1 MKRMALSC
9 KPAPLLRLT
18 WSGFTLLETMLVLVM
33 TVLLLSLAVPSFR
46 NWALKRA
53 VQQAAEA
60 LVADLRLARSE
71 AVKRGA
77 LVAVCASADG
87 ASCASIGTPAG
98 AWADGWL
105 VFVDRNGNRAVDA
118 GDEILRV
125 QTRPDSIFSI
135 ASLSPQTDKRIF
147 TYQPTGWAKLVTQ
160 TFYVKPS
167 EGAPAELTRLVCV
180 SNQGRPS
187 LRPIGTAQCT

>member
-1 MKRMALSC
+1 
-9 KPAPLLRLT
+9 
-18 WSGFTLLETMLVLVM
+18 MLVLVL
-33 TVLLLSLAVPSFR
+33 VLLSLAVPSFR
-46 NWALKRA
+46 NWALNRA

-87 ASCASIGTPAG
+87 ASCASISPLTG

-118 GDEILRV
+118 GDDVLRV
-125 QTRPDSIFSI
+125 QTRPDAIFSI

-147 TYQPTGWAKLVTQ
+147 TYQPTGWAKLATQ
-160 TFYVKPS
+160 TFFVKPADD
-167 EGAPAELTRLVCV
+167 APAELTRLVCV

-187 LRPIGTAQCT
+187 LRSVGTAQCS